1 MIIFAKTMFQKC
13 CFLSQCHKYNYIIGK
28 EKERKEER
36 KEKKYNHYELC
47 FIRQLI
53 LTGCV
58 AFAQHVGAQ
67 RVEAEL
73 LPQCWEQLAH
83 KYPERRL
90 LVAESC
96 GTLAPYIPVSVV

>member
-1 MIIFAKTMFQKC
+1 MINDVC
-13 CFLSQCHKYNYIIGK
+13 
-28 EKERKEER
+28 
-36 KEKKYNHYELC
+36 
-47 FIRQLI
+47 RQLI

-58 AFAQHVGAQ
+58 AFAQHVGPR

-96 GTLAPYIPVSVV
+96 GTLAPYIPVGGCSNINTGYLT